1 MAMNRRRAVWVM
13 AAVVGATV
21 GAVVPILRAQE
32 SLRITPFVR
41 DNQVLVSFELADA
54 YNEAVRDAIASGLK
68 TSFSYE
74 LELRTIVPGWVDR
87 TIART
92 TVTTTEQYDNPT
104 RRHTLTRSI
113 DGRSENATVVE
124 NETLAK
130 TWLTTWKDVR
140 VTDTSKLDPMR
151 EYYVRITTRARPFGG
166 SLLGL
171 SRSISG
177 TAKFTFIPSNSPRP
191 LHV

>member
-1 MAMNRRRAVWVM
+1 MTAMNRRRTIGVLAVAM
-13 AAVVGATV
+13 LAAGV
-21 GAVVPILRAQE
+21 LLQAQE

-54 YNEAVRDAIASGLK
+54 YNEAVHDAIASGLK

-74 LELRTIVPGWVDR
+74 LELRTEVPGWVDR

-92 TVTTTEQYDNPT
+92 VVTTSDHYDNLT
-104 RRHTLTRSI
+104 RRHTLTRTV
-113 DGRSENATVVE
+113 DGRIEKSTIA
-124 NETLAK
+124 ETEAFAK

-140 VTDTSKLDPMR
+140 VTDTSKLDPTR

-171 SRSISG
+171 TRSISG
-177 TAKFTFIPSNSPRP
+177 QARFTFIP
-191 LHV
+191 

>member
-1 MAMNRRRAVWVM
+1 MMWINRRRALTVVA
-13 AAVVGATV
+13 AAVLA
-21 GAVVPILRAQE
+21 ASPIALAQE

-54 YNEAVRDAIASGLK
+54 YNDAVHDAIASGLK
-68 TSFSYE
+68 TSFTYE
-74 LELRTIVPGWVDR
+74 LELRTEVPGWVDR

-92 TVTTTEQYDNPT
+92 VVTTSDQFDNLT
-104 RRHTLTRSI
+104 RRHTLTRTV
-113 DGRSENATVVE
+113 DGRIEQATVA
-124 NETLAK
+124 ETEAFAK

-140 VTDTSKLDPMR
+140 VTDTSKLDPTR

-177 TAKFTFIPSNSPRP
+177 QARFTFIP
-191 LHV
+191 

>member
-1 MAMNRRRAVWVM
+1 MAMNRRRAVWMMAM
-13 AAVVGATV
+13 AATV
-21 GAVVPILRAQE
+21 AAAPLVLAQE
-32 SLRITPFVR
+32 SLRITPVVR
-41 DNQVLVSFELADA
+41 DNQVMVSFELADA
-54 YNEAVRDAIASGLK
+54 YNESIHYAIASGLK

-74 LELRTIVPGWVDR
+74 LELRTLVPGWVDR

-92 TVTTTEQYDNPT
+92 VVTTSDQYDNLT
-104 RRHTLTRSI
+104 RRHTLTRI
-113 DGRSENATVVE
+113 VDGRTEQATVA
-124 NETLAK
+124 ETEAFAK

-140 VTDTSKLDPMR
+140 LTDTSKLDPTR

-177 TAKFTFIPSNSPRP
+177 QARFTFIP
-191 LHV
+191 